1 MQIHMKTITDT
12 AELNK
17 VVEQLKSAEF
27 ITVDT
32 EFLRTNTY
40 YAILCLIQ
48 VADDDDAWAIDPM
61 APGIDLT
68 EFWNLM
74 DGGPMKVFHAARQ
87 DLEIF
92 YQLSGKLPT
101 PLFDSQLAA
110 MVCGF
115 GESVGYETLVRTLTN
130 NDLDKTIRFTDWS
143 RRPLSEKQL
152 KYAIGDVTYLREIYS
167 KLTKRLEKN
176 NRQHWIEEEMN
187 ILASPSTY
195 EVDVRNIWKRLK
207 TRSNN
212 GRFLARVREVAAW
225 REREAIRK
233 DVPRNRIIRDESLLE
248 LCANPP
254 KEKEGLVHIR
264 AFPKGHA
271 HGKVGDDIM
280 SALGIAAA
288 IPDEDCPRIEKGD
301 RKKENAGPIADL
313 LKLLLKIICKN
324 EGIAPKLVGSA
335 QDIENLAGNPEGD
348 HALMKGWRGEMYG
361 KKAKDLI
368 AGKLYIGAKG
378 NDIDIIQAS
387 GITTTS

>member
-1 MQIHMKTITDT
+1 MKPITDT

-17 VVEQLKSAEF
+17 VVEQLRGADF

-48 VADDDDAWAIDPM
+48 VANETDAWAIDPR

-68 EFWNLM
+68 QFWDLM

-92 YQLSGKLPT
+92 YQLSGKLPH

-130 NDLDKTIRFTDWS
+130 NELDKTIRFTDWS
-143 RRPLSEKQL
+143 RRPLSEKQI
-152 KYAIGDVTYLREIYS
+152 KYAIGDVTFLRTIYT
-167 KLTKRLEKN
+167 KLVQRLEKN

-195 EVDVRNIWKRLK
+195 EVDIANIWKRLK
-207 TRSNN
+207 TRSSN
-212 GRFLARVREVAAW
+212 GRFLSRVREVAAW

-233 DVPRNRIIRDESLLE
+233 NVPRNRIIRDESLLE

-254 KEKEGLVHIR
+254 KDKAGLVDVR
-264 AFPKGHA
+264 SFPKGHA

-280 SALGIAAA
+280 AALGVAAA
-288 IPDEDCPRIEKGD
+288 MADEDLPRIEKGD

-313 LKLLLKIICKN
+313 LKLLLKIICKK

-335 QDIENLAGNPEGD
+335 ADVENLASKPNGD
-348 HALMKGWRGEMYG
+348 HAMMKGWRGEMYG
-361 KKAKDLI
+361 KKAKDLMD
-368 AGKLYIGAKG
+368 GKLYIGAKG
-378 NDIDIIQAS
+378 QDIDIISSDQ
-387 GITTTS
+387 TT